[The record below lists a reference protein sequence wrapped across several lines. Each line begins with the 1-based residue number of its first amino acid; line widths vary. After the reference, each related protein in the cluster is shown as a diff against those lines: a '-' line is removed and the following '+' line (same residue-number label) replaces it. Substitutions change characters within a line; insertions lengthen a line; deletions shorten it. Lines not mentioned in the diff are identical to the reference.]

1 MTKESRR
8 KIKPKT
14 TPTKYVSS
22 DDEIDS
28 SDDEDEDEDEESLL
42 SDMRKKIL
50 KQGSRGYWAK
60 WGFEMNFLKNEISCL
75 SKRKKAIK
83 SSRNFWS
90 LKRRSGRSMT

>member
-8 KIKPKT
+8 KVKPKT

-50 KQGSRGYWAK
+50 KQGSRGY
-60 WGFEMNFLKNEISCL
+60 
-75 SKRKKAIK
+75 
-83 SSRNFWS
+83 
-90 LKRRSGRSMT
+90 